1 MSSLKLKHSGGN
13 GVIIAAPSSNPAS
26 DRTLTVPSNADGT
39 ILTNSTPGCILQ
51 VVQGYKNDIFSS
63 TSNSYVD
70 ITGLNLTITP
80 ASSSNKILIRY
91 DVILSGQ
98 SWTKGVTQIGLSFS
112 SDGGSSFSLIGA
124 GTGGNLNTNTIQQ
137 LYSNTDSNTEASVS
151 TVSLSYL
158 HSPNSTAALQ
168 YKLVGRIESSNGNWK
183 VNAQSHNKNGSSSI
197 TAMEVAA

>member
-1 MSSLKLKHSGGN
+1 MPVTINGNTGVVTGLAVGGLPD
-13 GVIIAAPSSNPAS
+13 GIVDRDTLAAQARGS
-26 DRTLTVPSNADGT
+26 
-39 ILTNSTPGCILQ
+39 ILQ

-98 SWTKGVTQIGLSFS
+98 SWTKGVVQIGLSFS

-137 LYSNTDSNTEASVS
+137 LYSNTDSNTEANVS

-168 YKLVGRIESSNGNWK
+168 YKLVGRIESSSGNWK

-197 TAMEVAA
+197 TAMEVAG